1 VPISP
6 HIKQKLYQ
14 LTGINYSDDQIIL
27 LKQECLNSDLDFYD
41 YVKSKNDTEV
51 DKLISFYNSLPDVD
65 YFDLSNERTKNNLI
79 KISLSKLTYLN
90 RTTQR
95 IQKLTE
101 DFSVSSVKDLFFKVV
116 PKIKNNNLFWIL
128 YGAFYSYYEATS
140 YSQKQF
146 LEIITEERLKINL
159 FDRSRLVCI
168 LIIIMCFKG
177 DDEIKERFTTFEEL
191 KKYYEGK
198 FDSDFCTMFIK
209 RTKKIYDSVFDG
221 VSEDITHLGIYRGFK
236 INKSDKE
243 NIIMDKV
250 NNKQIAGRGMSYSYT
265 KQVAYDFAVR
275 KNDFYYFLTMI
286 KATIDSDDKSD
297 QEKQDLWVQHGFTK
311 EFYTNKKVRDDFY
324 NSTFG
329 KFVLTHVRNVKKN
342 KPDMFDEIMLNEKQ
356 FNDSDLTAYVGTYG
370 VKKEDI
376 IFITL
381 LSDESE
387 VVCNPDNV
395 EMLSYKPV
403 TFKEYLSSI
412 KE

>member
-1 VPISP
+1 MSISP
-6 HIKQKLYQ
+6 HIRQKLYQ
-14 LTGINYSDDQIIL
+14 ITGIHYSDEQIIL

-41 YVKSKNDTEV
+41 YVKSKNNTEV

-90 RTTQR
+90 RTTRR
-95 IQKLTE
+95 IQKLSQ

-128 YGAFYSYYEATS
+128 YGTFYSYYEATS

-146 LEIITEERLKINL
+146 LEIITEERLKVNL

-168 LIIIMCFKG
+168 LIIIMC
-177 DDEIKERFTTFEEL
+177 DNADNEIKDRITTFEEL
-191 KKYYEGK
+191 EKYYNSK
-198 FDSDFCTMFIK
+198 FDSDFCTMFIEKSKK
-209 RTKKIYDSVFDG
+209 RYDYIFDEESQG
-221 VSEDITHLGIYRGFK
+221 KTYLGIYRGFK

-265 KQVAYDFAVR
+265 KEVAYCFAVR
-275 KNDFYYFLTMI
+275 KNDFYYFLSII
-286 KATIDSDDKSD
+286 KAAIDSDDISD
-297 QEKQDLWVQHGFTK
+297 QEKQDLWVQYGFTK

-342 KPDMFDEIMLNEKQ
+342 EPDMFDEIMLNEKQ

-395 EMLSYKPV
+395 KMLSYQPV
-403 TFKEYLSSI
+403 TFNEYLSAI

>member
-1 VPISP
+1 MSISP
-6 HIKQKLYQ
+6 HIRQKLYQ
-14 LTGINYSDDQIIL
+14 LTGINYSNDQIIL
-27 LKQECLNSDLDFYD
+27 LQQECLNSDLDFYD
-41 YVKSKNDTEV
+41 YVKSKNDTEAEQ
-51 DKLISFYNSLPDVD
+51 LISFYNSLPDVD

-79 KISLSKLTYLN
+79 KISLSKLTHLN
-90 RTTQR
+90 RTTGR

-128 YGAFYSYYEATS
+128 YGTFYSYYEATS

-146 LEIITEERLKINL
+146 LEIITEERLKVNL
-159 FDRSRLVCI
+159 FDRSRLVCV
-168 LIIIMCFKG
+168 LIIIMSFIG
-177 DDEIKERFTTFEEL
+177 DDEIKECITTFEEL
-191 KKYYEGK
+191 EKYYEGK
-198 FDSDFCTMFIK
+198 FDGDFCTMFILK
-209 RTKKIYDSVFDG
+209 TKKIYDSVFHKE
-221 VSEDITHLGIYRGFK
+221 SEEKTHLRIYRGFK

-250 NNKQIAGRGMSYSYT
+250 NNKQIAGSGMSFSFT
-265 KQVAYDFAVR
+265 KEVAYDFAVR

-324 NSTFG
+324 KSTFG
-329 KFVLTHVRNVKKN
+329 KFVLTQVRNVKKN

-395 EMLSYKPV
+395 KMLSYQPV
-403 TFKEYLSSI
+403 TFNEYLSAI